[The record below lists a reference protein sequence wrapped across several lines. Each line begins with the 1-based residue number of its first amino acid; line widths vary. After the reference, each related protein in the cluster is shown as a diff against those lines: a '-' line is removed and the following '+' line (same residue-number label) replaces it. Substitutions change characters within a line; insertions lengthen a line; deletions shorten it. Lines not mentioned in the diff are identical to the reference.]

1 MKILNSALIVT
12 IISGIIS
19 YFVAKRHDDVKHVA
33 HNQERR
39 RKRLR
44 KLAYKIEGASYKDTL
59 KYLALLKLEIDIGE
73 EKDLLNKSVHDDPI
87 GKLIADREAK
97 QPSKQQLRLMQEKL
111 VQYITLLLR
120 YNWEQSEKKIKGN
133 ISSEIAL
140 LLYLATGVVYT
151 ISMCLSQKSSGWDIY
166 SLFWMSMIYVIFFCI
181 AVKYL
186 HDIIMK
192 TIYENFVCVKSCR
205 YCFYIIDVICGGAL
219 WFGQLILV
227 NNVFTVIGAKE
238 KNKFSIL
245 LTGLLYIA
253 AVVAQFVSHT
263 TYVDEKY
270 RYIVEREK
278 IDEDYD
284 NKRLKVV
291 VGDENTHLCVKR
303 KKGKKK

>member
-1 MKILNSALIVT
+1 MKILDSALIVT
-12 IISGIIS
+12 VISGIIS
-19 YFVAKRHDDVKHVA
+19 YFVAKRHDDVKHVVY
-33 HNQERR
+33 NQERR

-44 KLAYKIEGASYKDTL
+44 KLAYKIEGASYKNTL
-59 KYLALLKLEIDIGE
+59 KYLALLKLEIDTGE
-73 EKDLLNKSVHDDPI
+73 EKDLLKKSVHDDPI
-87 GKLIADREAK
+87 GKLIADIEAK
-97 QPSKQQLRLMQEKL
+97 QPSKQQLQFMQKKL
-111 VQYITLLLR
+111 VRYVTLLLR

-140 LLYLATGVVYT
+140 LLYLATGGVYT
-151 ISMCLSQKSSGWDIY
+151 VSMCLGQKSSGWDIY

-186 HDIIMK
+186 HDIIMR
-192 TIYENFVCVKSCR
+192 TICENFVCVKSCR
-205 YCFYIIDVICGGAL
+205 YCFYIIDVICGVAL
-219 WFGQLILV
+219 WFVQLILV

-245 LTGLLYIA
+245 LTGLMYIA

-270 RYIVEREK
+270 RYIVERDK

-284 NKRLKVV
+284 KRLKGV
-291 VGDENTHLCVKR
+291 VGDEDTHLCVKR